1 MYQFSSRLKTEGH
14 SNKRVIEIRGGGGGM
29 ENIGLVLFLEFFCTS
44 PVVQSMN
51 LPS

>member
-14 SNKRVIEIRGGGGGM
+14 SNKRFIEIKGRV
-29 ENIGLVLFLEFFCTS
+29 ENIGLGLLLEFFSTT
-44 PVVQSMN
+44 PAVRSMN

>member
-1 MYQFSSRLKTEGH
+1 MDRGDVLKTEGII
-14 SNKRVIEIRGGGGGM
+14 KCVIKIKGGGGDM

-44 PVVQSMN
+44 PVVQSMK